1 MVVEGD
7 ISPITNK
14 QEPRKILLFNKADW
28 DGLGAYMQ
36 DLNLQS
42 PECEEDVQCAWQSLT
57 SYLREGIFQ
66 SRQQGIETIDLLSV
80 TFRV

>member
-14 QEPRKILLFNKADW
+14 QDPRKILLFNKTDW

-42 PECEEDVQCAWQSLT
+42 PECEEDV
-57 SYLREGIFQ
+57 
-66 SRQQGIETIDLLSV
+66 
-80 TFRV
+80 